1 MNRKDRRSL
10 NVKDPN
16 GVRLEPL
23 LLLVETR
30 DHLGRPL
37 QTRVCYDEE
46 TIGNVVGNRVVGN
59 RSSPDATMLLLW
71 GPPQPRQS

>member
-1 MNRKDRRSL
+1 MNRKERRAL
-10 NVKDPN
+10 NVRDPN

-46 TIGNVVGNRVVGN
+46 TIGKAVGANAT
-59 RSSPDATMLLLW
+59 DATMLLLW